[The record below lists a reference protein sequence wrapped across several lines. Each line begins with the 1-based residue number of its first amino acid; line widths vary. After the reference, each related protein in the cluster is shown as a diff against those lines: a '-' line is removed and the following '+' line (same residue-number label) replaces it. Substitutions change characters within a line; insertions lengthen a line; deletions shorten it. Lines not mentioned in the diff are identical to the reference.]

1 MKPSLFDENEDWGE
15 EEDLLALDQE
25 GGVELLS
32 PEEAISYIQHA
43 DSSPLYEHYRF
54 VADKG
59 QALLRVDKFLASRMM
74 GSSRSR
80 IQQALEG
87 GYVFV
92 NGVAVKAN
100 YRIKPLDIVTLQL
113 RRPKHTL
120 ETVSYTHLTL
130 PTIYSV

>member
-15 EEDLLALDQE
+15 DEDLLALDQE

-43 DSSPLYEHYRF
+43 DSSPLYEHYRV

-80 IQQALEG
+80 KIGRAH
-87 GYVFV
+87 V
-92 NGVAVKAN
+92 
-100 YRIKPLDIVTLQL
+100 
-113 RRPKHTL
+113 
-120 ETVSYTHLTL
+120 
-130 PTIYSV
+130 

>member
-1 MKPSLFDENEDWGE
+1 MKPSLFDENEDLGE
-15 EEDLLALDQE
+15 DEDLLALDQE

-43 DSSPLYEHYRF
+43 DSSPLYEHYRV

-80 IQQALEG
+80 IQQALRSRPTTALSHLMSLLSSFAARSIPSRS
-87 GYVFV
+87 YL
-92 NGVAVKAN
+92 
-100 YRIKPLDIVTLQL
+100 RISRWI
-113 RRPKHTL
+113 
-120 ETVSYTHLTL
+120 
-130 PTIYSV
+130 

>member
-1 MKPSLFDENEDWGE
+1 MKPRLFGENEDWDE
-15 EEDLLALDQE
+15 EEAFLSSEDGDD
-25 GGVELLS
+25 VELLS
-32 PEEAISYIQHA
+32 PEEAVSYIQHA
-43 DSSPLYEHYRF
+43 DSSPLYEHYRV

-59 QALLRVDKFLASRMM
+59 QALLRVDKFLASRMT

-92 NGVAVKAN
+92 NGSAVKAN
-100 YRIKPLDIVTLQL
+100 YRIKPLDVVTLQL

-120 ETVSYTHLTL
+120 EIIPEDIPLDIV
-130 PTIYSV
+130 